1 MPSKEQVQRNCDCL
15 MNVLKDPSLRLFSG
29 IVSFL
34 NEALAIKTLAEKRPD
49 QANLEFNDLV
59 DRLRKIPT
67 VPAG

>member
-1 MPSKEQVQRNCDCL
+1 